1 MFFLIGRCYESILK
15 SLAFAEGQGFL
26 IFIRTSPGRSEA
38 SSILIIV
45 TDMSHTQLRKN
56 NHARR
61 GYMTLRVELYAT
73 VQVVWLRIWN
83 FLWNKCYL
91 SRDLC
96 PESGA
101 HIDVKN

>member
-1 MFFLIGRCYESILK
+1 
-15 SLAFAEGQGFL
+15 
-26 IFIRTSPGRSEA
+26 
-38 SSILIIV
+38 
-45 TDMSHTQLRKN
+45 
-56 NHARR
+56 
-61 GYMTLRVELYAT
+61 MTLRVELYAT
-73 VQVVWLRIWN
+73 VHVVWLRIWN